1 MKKALAL
8 FLVMAIA
15 VVGMVT
21 GCGGEVK
28 TYSDSGQTI
37 GVDVN
42 KEFVIG
48 LGSNPTT
55 GYRWQASYDDT
66 AVTLVESEYQQGET
80 AKEGVVGAGGVEYFK
95 FKALKKGQ
103 TEITL
108 DYLRSW
114 EEGSS
119 IEQKVFT
126 VDIK

>member
-1 MKKALAL
+1 MKKLLPMVVAAV
-8 FLVMAIA
+8 LVASLL
-15 VVGMVT
+15 V
-21 GCGGEVK
+21 GCGGGVK
-28 TYSDSGQTI
+28 TYTDSGQTI
-37 GVDVN
+37 GVDVD

-66 AVTLVESEYQQGET
+66 AVALVESEYQQGKT

-114 EEGSS
+114 EKGSS

-126 VDIK
+126 IDIK

>member
-8 FLVMAIA
+8 FLVMAIT
-15 VVGMVT
+15 VVILVM

-37 GVDVN
+37 SVNVN
-42 KEFVIG
+42 KEFVIA
-48 LGSNPTT
+48 LVSNPTT

-66 AVTLVESEYQQGET
+66 AVALVKSEYQQGET
-80 AKEGVVGAGGVEYFK
+80 AKEGVVGAGGAEYFV

-103 TEITL
+103 TEIIL

-114 EEGSS
+114 EKGSS

-126 VDIK
+126 IDIK